1 MLMILIL
8 LMSPVFAETSDE
20 SELFGSSEDELFGSS
35 DSEEDLF
42 GSSEDNLFGG
52 SDDLL
57 TDIENSETDMGS
69 AMLTNEQPVVIGGNY
84 SFSLTPGWGWKFD
97 ESDDIGAISA
107 NLSSRLYFDARPDES
122 IRVYGKAILSYP
134 FEESEN
140 LTTIG
145 RETEVTMV
153 DDEDPANTF
162 TGTVEYEDSFFT
174 STRSFSDVLSVQE
187 LFSDFTVGDDLF
199 IRVGKQNL
207 NWGVGYFFSPA
218 NLLNISSIDP
228 LDPEAELTGPVSI
241 KMNKPVGI
249 DNIYG
254 YVVIPS
260 ANVALDGLKYAAKY
274 EKVIGNSEVGLGGL
288 YTYGDDPIVMST
300 LSTSIGDVA
309 LFAEG
314 TASFAAIDDVE
325 FAATAGG
332 RYSWSAPESDLS
344 LNLAGQYYYDGSSE
358 YYPHKIAANVSM
370 TLTNEVSIGATWLN
384 TGTEGLPAQISMLLG
399 TDHVGIRLV
408 QPNISW
414 RPVEYVNI
422 QLTGIYTYGDMFEF
436 MGESIMGDALGA
448 TVKVTLGNTSF

>member
-1 MLMILIL
+1 MMKRLFVLMILIL
-8 LMSPVFAETSDE
+8 LISPVFAETVDE
-20 SELFGSSEDELFGSS
+20 AELFGSSEDDLFGSS

-42 GSSEDNLFGG
+42 GSSEDDLFGG

-122 IRVYGKAILSYP
+122 IRVYGKAVLSYP
-134 FEESEN
+134 FEESY
-140 LTTIG
+140 
-145 RETEVTMV
+145 EVSNSTPLSGSTDNIMV
-153 DDEDPANTF
+153 T
-162 TGTVEYEDSFFT
+162 
-174 STRSFSDVLSVQE
+174 TRSFSDVLSVQE
-187 LFSDFTVGDDLF
+187 LFSDFTVGNDLF
-199 IRVGKQNL
+199 VRVGKQNL
-207 NWGVGYFFSPA
+207 NWKVGYFFSPA
-218 NLLNISSIDP
+218 NDIINVSTVDP
-228 LDPEAELTGPVSI
+228 MNPENELEGPVSI
-241 KMNKPVGI
+241 RMNKPIGI

-254 YVVIPS
+254 YVIIPS

-274 EKVIGNSEVGLGGL
+274 EKVIGNSEVGFGGL
-288 YTYGDDPIVMST
+288 YTYGDDPVVMST

-314 TASFAAIDDVE
+314 TASFAAIDDVD

-344 LNLAGQYYYDGSSE
+344 LNLAGQYYYDQSL
-358 YYPHKIAANVSM
+358 PTDFRHNTMANVSM
-370 TLTNEVSIGATWLN
+370 GINSDLSVGVSWLN
-384 TGTEGLPAQISMLLG
+384 SA
-399 TDHVGIRLV
+399 VKLV
-408 QPNISW
+408 QPTITWS
-414 RPVEYVNI
+414 PFEYMNI
-422 QLTGIYTYGDMFEF
+422 QLAGIYLYGDVNKF
-436 MGESIMGDALGA
+436 MGSDPFLGDALGA

>member
-1 MLMILIL
+1 MMKRLFVLMILIL
-8 LMSPVFAETSDE
+8 LISPVFAETVDE
-20 SELFGSSEDELFGSS
+20 AELFGSSED
-35 DSEEDLF
+35 DLF
-42 GSSEDNLFGG
+42 GSSGSDDDLFGG

-69 AMLTNEQPVVIGGNY
+69 AMLTNEQPVVIGGSY

-107 NLSSRLYFDARPDES
+107 NLSSRLYFDARPNES
-122 IRVYGKAILSYP
+122 IRVYGKAVLSYP
-134 FEESEN
+134 FEE
-140 LTTIG
+140 TT
-145 RETEVTMV
+145 
-153 DDEDPANTF
+153 
-162 TGTVEYEDSFFT
+162 
-174 STRSFSDVLSVQE
+174 TRSFSDILSVQE

-199 IRVGKQNL
+199 VRVGKQNL

-254 YVVIPS
+254 YVIIPS

-274 EKVIGNSEVGLGGL
+274 EKVIGNSEIGLGGL

-344 LNLAGQYYYDGSSE
+344 LNLAGQYYYDQSL
-358 YYPHKIAANVSM
+358 PTDFRHNTMANVS
-370 TLTNEVSIGATWLN
+370 LGINSDLSVGVSWLN
-384 TGTEGLPAQISMLLG
+384 SA
-399 TDHVGIRLV
+399 VKLV
-408 QPNISW
+408 QPTITWS
-414 RPVEYVNI
+414 PFEYMNI
-422 QLTGIYTYGDMFEF
+422 QLAGIYLYGDVNTF
-436 MGESIMGDALGA
+436 MGEVIMGDALGA

>member
-1 MLMILIL
+1 MILIL
-8 LMSPVFAETSDE
+8 LISPVFAETVDE
-20 SELFGSSEDELFGSS
+20 AELFGSSED
-35 DSEEDLF
+35 DLF
-42 GSSEDNLFGG
+42 GSSGSDDDLFGG

-69 AMLTNEQPVVIGGNY
+69 AMLTNEQPVVIGGSY

-122 IRVYGKAILSYP
+122 IRVYGKAVLSYP
-134 FEESEN
+134 FEE
-140 LTTIG
+140 TT
-145 RETEVTMV
+145 
-153 DDEDPANTF
+153 
-162 TGTVEYEDSFFT
+162 
-174 STRSFSDVLSVQE
+174 TRSFSDILSVQE

-199 IRVGKQNL
+199 VRVGKQNL

-254 YVVIPS
+254 YVIIPS

-274 EKVIGNSEVGLGGL
+274 EKVIGNSEIGLGGL

-344 LNLAGQYYYDGSSE
+344 LNLAGQYYYDQSL
-358 YYPHKIAANVSM
+358 PTDFRHNTMANVS
-370 TLTNEVSIGATWLN
+370 LGINSDLSVGVSWLN
-384 TGTEGLPAQISMLLG
+384 SA
-399 TDHVGIRLV
+399 VKLV
-408 QPNISW
+408 QPTITWS
-414 RPVEYVNI
+414 PFEYMNI
-422 QLTGIYTYGDMFEF
+422 QLAGIYLYGDVNTF
-436 MGESIMGDALGA
+436 MGEVIMGDALGA

>member
-1 MLMILIL
+1 MMKRLFVLVILIL
-8 LMSPVFAETSDE
+8 LISPVFAETVDE
-20 SELFGSSEDELFGSS
+20 AELFGSSEDDLFGSS
-35 DSEEDLF
+35 DSEDDLF
-42 GSSEDNLFGG
+42 GSSDDDLFGG

-69 AMLTNEQPVVIGGNY
+69 AMLTNEQPVVIGGSY

-122 IRVYGKAILSYP
+122 IRVYGKAVLSYP
-134 FEESEN
+134 FDEN
-140 LTTIG
+140 YELTDSNPDPNTTDNI
-145 RETEVTMV
+145 MV
-153 DDEDPANTF
+153 
-162 TGTVEYEDSFFT
+162 

-199 IRVGKQNL
+199 VRVGKQNL

-254 YVVIPS
+254 YVIIPS
-260 ANVALDGLKYAAKY
+260 SNVALDGLKYAAKY
-274 EKVIGNSEVGLGGL
+274 EKVIGNSEIGLGGL

-314 TASFAAIDDVE
+314 TASFAAIDDVQ

-358 YYPHKIAANVSM
+358 DYPHKMAANVSVN
-370 TLTNEVSIGATWLN
+370 LNSKISVGATWLES
-384 TGTEGLPAQISMLLG
+384 GVEGLPPQAVVEYG
-399 TDHVGIRLV
+399 TDHIDIKLV
-408 QPNISW
+408 QPNITW
-414 RPVEYVNI
+414 RPFEYFNI
-422 QLTGIYTYGDMFEF
+422 QLSGIYLYGDFSNF
-436 MGESIMGDALGA
+436 MNQVITGEALGA

>member
-1 MLMILIL
+1 MMKRVSILLILIL
-8 LMSPVFAETSDE
+8 FVSPLFAETTDE
-20 SELFGSSEDELFGSS
+20 SELFGSSEDEMFGSS
-35 DSEEDLF
+35 
-42 GSSEDNLFGG
+42 GSEDDLFGG

-57 TDIENSETDMGS
+57 TDIESSETDMGS
-69 AMLTNEQPVVIGGNY
+69 AMLTSEQPVVIGGSY

-97 ESDDIGAISA
+97 ESDDIGAVSA
-107 NLSSRLYFDARPDES
+107 NLSSRLYFDARPDET
-122 IRVYGKAILSYP
+122 IRVYGKAVLSYP
-134 FEESEN
+134 FEE
-140 LTTIG
+140 TT
-145 RETEVTMV
+145 
-153 DDEDPANTF
+153 
-162 TGTVEYEDSFFT
+162 
-174 STRSFSDVLSVQE
+174 TRSFSDILSVQE
-187 LFSDFTVGDDLF
+187 LFSDFTVGEDLF
-199 IRVGKQNL
+199 VRVGKQNL

-254 YVVIPS
+254 YVIIPS
-260 ANVALDGLKYAAKY
+260 AQVSLDGLKYAAKY

-314 TASFAAIDDVE
+314 TATFAAIDDVE

-344 LNLAGQYYYDGSSE
+344 LNLAGQYYYDQSL
-358 YYPHKIAANVSM
+358 PADFRHNTMVNV
-370 TLTNEVSIGATWLN
+370 TLGINSDLSAGVSWLN
-384 TGTEGLPAQISMLLG
+384 SA
-399 TDHVGIRLV
+399 VKLV
-408 QPNISW
+408 QPTVTWS
-414 RPVEYVNI
+414 PFEYMNI
-422 QLTGIYTYGDMFEF
+422 QLAGIYLYGDINSF
-436 MGESIMGDALGA
+436 MGSAPFSGDALGA